1 MYGSPF
7 KSYAVP
13 LKNSMNEI
21 VGCVMVARNL
31 DRSKNLLSISQKMT
45 ESFQQVTA
53 AVTELSTDIQNIAA
67 MNKGIADKSDDAME
81 YSHATNDILEF
92 ISGASSQTNLIGLN
106 ASIEAARIGN
116 VGRGFQVIAHEI
128 RRMSVNTTDSIKKI
142 DGILVNIEG
151 AIKTIASNIK
161 ESNSVFHDQIATL
174 EEITESMNELSAVS
188 KSIELLAEQI

>member
-7 KSYAVP
+7 KFYAVP

-31 DRSKNLLSISQKMT
+31 DRSKKLLSISQKMT

-53 AVTELSTDIQNIAA
+53 AVSELSTDIQNIAA

-92 ISGASSQTNLIGLN
+92 ISGVSSQTNLIGLN

-116 VGRGFQVIAHEI
+116 VGSGFQVIAHEI
-128 RRMSVNTTDSIKKI
+128 RRMSVNTTDSIKK
-142 DGILVNIEG
+142 
-151 AIKTIASNIK
+151 
-161 ESNSVFHDQIATL
+161 
-174 EEITESMNELSAVS
+174 
-188 KSIELLAEQI
+188 